1 MNKNKRLLGHILALL
16 TAIVWGTSF
25 ISTKQLLT
33 DLSPFEILFLRF
45 AIGYIAL
52 WVLYPKRLKF
62 TDWKTEISIFLAGL
76 SGVTVYFLAENYA
89 LTYTY
94 ASNVSLLVSV
104 APLLTGVLAHFFLS
118 DKLKK
123 NFMIG
128 FLVAIIGIALVSF
141 SGTTVLKLNPKG
153 DLLAVGAAL
162 LWAIYSIIIQNVA
175 GKKINI
181 LTLTRRIFFYGL
193 VTMIPLMFYLDFS
206 VTKEILLVPSNL
218 LNLLYLGVVSSA
230 ICYITWN
237 KAMEILGAVVAST
250 YIYIIPVVTVIFSFF
265 ILDEKITVY
274 MLCGIV
280 LVLSGLILSQEQKRQ
295 TRQRGKKR

>member
-1 MNKNKRLLGHILALL
+1 MNKNKRLLGHVLALL
-16 TAIVWGTSF
+16 TAVVWGTSF

-45 AIGYIAL
+45 AIGYVTL
-52 WVLYPKRLKF
+52 WILYPKRLKF

-128 FLVAIIGIALVSF
+128 FVVAIIGIALVSF

-206 VTKEILLVPSNL
+206 VTKETLLVPTNL

-274 MLCGIV
+274 MLSGIV

-295 TRQRGKKR
+295 PRQRGKKR

>member
-45 AIGYIAL
+45 AIGYVAL

-206 VTKEILLVPSNL
+206 VTKETLLVPSNL

-295 TRQRGKKR
+295 PRQRGKKR

>member
-1 MNKNKRLLGHILALL
+1 MNKNKRLLGHVLALL

-52 WVLYPKRLKF
+52 WILYPKRLKF
-62 TDWKTEISIFLAGL
+62 TDWRTEISIFLAGL

-128 FLVAIIGIALVSF
+128 FVVAIIGIALVSF

-206 VTKEILLVPSNL
+206 VTKETLLVPTNL

-274 MLCGIV
+274 MLSGIV

-295 TRQRGKKR
+295 PRQRGKKR

>member
-1 MNKNKRLLGHILALL
+1 MKKNRRLLGHLLALF

-33 DLSPFEILFLRF
+33 SLSPFEILFLRF
-45 AIGYIAL
+45 AIGYVAL
-52 WVLYPKRLKF
+52 WVLYPKLLKF
-62 TDWKTEISIFLAGL
+62 TNWKTEISIFVAGLAG
-76 SGVTVYFLAENYA
+76 VTIYFLAENYA

-104 APLLTGVLAHFFLS
+104 APLLTGILAHFLLS

-128 FLVAIIGIALVSF
+128 FIVAIIGIGLVSF

-153 DLLAVGAAL
+153 DMLAVGAAL
-162 LWAIYSIIIQNVA
+162 MWAIYSITIQKVA

-181 LTLTRRIFFYGL
+181 LALTRRIFFYGL
-193 VTMIPLMFYLDFS
+193 LTMIPLLFFMDFS
-206 VTKEILLVPSNL
+206 VTKATLLLPSNL
-218 LNLLYLGVVSSA
+218 LNLLYLGVISSA

-265 ILDEKITVY
+265 ILDETITVY
-274 MLCGIV
+274 MLGGIV
-280 LVLSGLILSQEQKRQ
+280 LILSGLVLSQEQK
-295 TRQRGKKR
+295 TKTGKRGKKK

>member
-1 MNKNKRLLGHILALL
+1 MKKNKRLLGHLLALL

-25 ISTKQLLT
+25 ISTKHLLT
-33 DLSPFEILFLRF
+33 TLSPFEILFLRF
-45 AIGYIAL
+45 AIGYVAL
-52 WVLYPKRLKF
+52 WVLYPKILKF
-62 TDWKTEISIFLAGL
+62 TDWKTEISIFIAGL
-76 SGVTVYFLAENYA
+76 AGVTVYFLAENYA

-104 APLLTGVLAHFFLS
+104 APLLTGILAHFMLS

-123 NFMIG
+123 NFIIG
-128 FLVAIIGIALVSF
+128 FIVAIVGIALVSF
-141 SGTTVLKLNPKG
+141 SGTAVLKLNPKG
-153 DLLAVGAAL
+153 DILAVGAAL
-162 LWAIYSIIIQNVA
+162 LWAIYSIVIQKVA

-181 LTLTRRIFFYGL
+181 LALTRRIFFYGL
-193 VTMIPLMFYLDFS
+193 LTMIPLIFFLDFS
-206 VTKEILLVPSNL
+206 VTKETLLIPSNM

-265 ILDEKITVY
+265 ILDETITVY
-274 MLCGIV
+274 MLGGIV
-280 LVLSGLILSQEQKRQ
+280 LILSGLILSQEQKPQ
-295 TRQRGKKR
+295 TRKRGKKR

>member
-1 MNKNKRLLGHILALL
+1 MNKNKRLLGHVLALL

-218 LNLLYLGVVSSA
+218 LNLLYLGV
-230 ICYITWN
+230 
-237 KAMEILGAVVAST
+237 
-250 YIYIIPVVTVIFSFF
+250 
-265 ILDEKITVY
+265 
-274 MLCGIV
+274 IV
-280 LVLSGLILSQEQKRQ
+280 LY
-295 TRQRGKKR
+295 

>member
-1 MNKNKRLLGHILALL
+1 MNKNKRLLGHVLALL

-25 ISTKQLLT
+25 ISTKQLLI

-45 AIGYIAL
+45 AIGYVAL
-52 WVLYPKRLKF
+52 WILYPKRLKF
-62 TDWKTEISIFLAGL
+62 TDWKMEVSIFLAGL
-76 SGVTVYFLAENYA
+76 AGVTVYFLAENYA

-104 APLLTGVLAHFFLS
+104 APLLTGVLAHFLLS

-128 FLVAIIGIALVSF
+128 FVVAIIGIALVSF

-162 LWAIYSIIIQNVA
+162 LWAIYSIIIQKVA
-175 GKKINI
+175 GRKINI
-181 LTLTRRIFFYGL
+181 LALTRRIFFYGL

-206 VTKEILLVPSNL
+206 VTKETLLVPTNL

-295 TRQRGKKR
+295 PRQRGKKR

>member
-1 MNKNKRLLGHILALL
+1 MNKNKRLLGHVLALL

-52 WVLYPKRLKF
+52 WILYPKRLKF

-206 VTKEILLVPSNL
+206 VTKETLLVPTNL

-274 MLCGIV
+274 MLSGIV

-295 TRQRGKKR
+295 PRQRGKKR